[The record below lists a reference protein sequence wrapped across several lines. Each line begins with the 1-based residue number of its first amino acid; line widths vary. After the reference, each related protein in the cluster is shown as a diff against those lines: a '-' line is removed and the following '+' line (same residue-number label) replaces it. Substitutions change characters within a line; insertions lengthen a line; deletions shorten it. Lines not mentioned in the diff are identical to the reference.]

1 MPAVTCPRCGSKDTY
16 RIEEAGRGGTPRWE
30 CGDCRKSFVYLNR
43 PNPDR
48 RDPPPATLLTGRTF
62 QSWALMRADCW

>member
-43 PNPDR
+43 PNPNR
-48 RDPPPATLLTGRTF
+48 RDPR
-62 QSWALMRADCW
+62 QQHC